1 MASQETVVKTEEP
14 GKTGEAADT
23 ATVAATTATTTATAA
38 TTTATAAT
46 TTATNDTKKAPEAK
60 TDSNTAV
67 RTDRPIVIDATN
79 HIAGRLASNVA
90 KLLIKGN
97 RVSVVN
103 CEKIMMSGTKSNQIK
118 EYREFLEINS
128 IINPK
133 HGPDHYR
140 RPDTV
145 MAKMIRGMLP
155 YNKKPSGKQARQR
168 LRTYIGSP
176 KELKSIPKIQ
186 FEKAKI
192 KKTPSNYTTIGE
204 ICKVIG
210 WTR

>member
-1 MASQETVVKTEEP
+1 LANGRINKSIGSTKQETV
-14 GKTGEAADT
+14 
-23 ATVAATTATTTATAA
+23 
-38 TTTATAAT
+38 
-46 TTATNDTKKAPEAK
+46 
-60 TDSNTAV
+60 V
-67 RTDRPIVIDATN
+67 RTDRPIVVDATE

-103 CEKIMMSGTKSNQIK
+103 CEKIMMSGTRSNQIQ

-128 IINPK
+128 IINYK
-133 HGPDHYR
+133 HGPVHYR
-140 RPDTV
+140 RPDTI

-155 YNKKPSGKQARQR
+155 YDRKPSGKESHQR

-176 KELKSIPKIQ
+176 KEIKSIGKIQ

-192 KKTPSNYTTIGE
+192 KKSASNYTQLGE
-204 ICKVIG
+204 LCRVIG
-210 WTR
+210 WTE

>member
-1 MASQETVVKTEEP
+1 MANGRINKSIGSTKQETV
-14 GKTGEAADT
+14 
-23 ATVAATTATTTATAA
+23 
-38 TTTATAAT
+38 
-46 TTATNDTKKAPEAK
+46 
-60 TDSNTAV
+60 V
-67 RTDRPIVIDATN
+67 RTDRPIVVDATD

-103 CEKIMMSGTKSNQIK
+103 CEKIMMSGTRSNQIQ

-128 IINPK
+128 IINYK
-133 HGPDHYR
+133 HGPKHYR

-145 MAKMIRGMLP
+145 MAKMIRQMLP
-155 YNKKPSGKQARQR
+155 FDRKSSGKESFQR

-176 KELKSIPKIQ
+176 KEIKSIEKIQ

-192 KKTPSNYTTIGE
+192 RKTASNYTQLGKL
-204 ICKVIG
+204 CRVIG
-210 WTR
+210 WTE

>member
-1 MASQETVVKTEEP
+1 MANGRINKRTGMAKQESVI
-14 GKTGEAADT
+14 
-23 ATVAATTATTTATAA
+23 
-38 TTTATAAT
+38 
-46 TTATNDTKKAPEAK
+46 
-60 TDSNTAV
+60 
-67 RTDRPIVIDATN
+67 RTDRPIVVDATD

-103 CEKIMMSGTKSNQIK
+103 CEKIMMSGTRSNHIQ

-128 IINPK
+128 IINYK
-133 HGPDHYR
+133 HGPVHYR
-140 RPDTV
+140 RPDTI

-155 YNKKPSGKQARQR
+155 YDRKPSGKESHQK

-176 KELKSIPKIQ
+176 KEIKSIEKIQ

-192 KKTPSNYTTIGE
+192 RKSSSNYTTMAE
-204 ICKVIG
+204 LCRVIG
-210 WTR
+210 WTE